1 MLAIKNFGGV
11 GIFPCALSIKR
22 MSFHNMSRQYM
33 TKEDYVRQYQERKWN
48 QVTKAKMKRMAKTLG
63 VKHKIKRKK
72 CVVQ

>member
-1 MLAIKNFGGV
+1 
-11 GIFPCALSIKR
+11 
-22 MSFHNMSRQYM
+22 M